1 MKTIIEA
8 ILNKKSLDDETL
20 VNQVLPNYIVGYNEK
35 KFAPTPMVIEG
46 DTLVV
51 NIKPDEFTIK
61 FPELLK
67 DFPEVK
73 VIEFRSKIRKP
84 LYINTMGCD
93 FSKVKLVN
101 NTKQIL
107 NISVATN
114 VKEVDSNIKLYKCPA
129 KVLLK
134 LPEYYFAIDLD
145 IPRLLT
151 TNGNLHKDIKKVID
165 ANYKNLPDKKMTYFF
180 TGIKNSGA
188 YDSPTYI
195 LKGVSES
202 DLGKYYPDL
211 LKTFDQYENKRQ
223 YKDVWYFYLNEK

>member
-1 MKTIIEA
+1 MKSIIEA
-8 ILNKKSLDDETL
+8 ILDKKSIDDETL
-20 VNQVLPNYIVGYNEK
+20 ANQVLPNYIVGYNEK

-46 DTLVV
+46 NTLVV
-51 NIKPDEFTIK
+51 NIKPEEFTIK
-61 FPELLK
+61 FPELLN

-84 LYINTMGCD
+84 LYIKTKECD

-101 NTKQIL
+101 NTKQNL
-107 NISVATN
+107 NLSVATN

-134 LPEYYFAIDLD
+134 LPEYYFDIDIN
-145 IPRLLT
+145 IPNLYT
-151 TNGNLHKDIKKVID
+151 TREKLHKDIQKAID
-165 ANYKNLPDKKMTYFF
+165 TNYKNLPDKKMTYFL

-188 YDSPTYI
+188 YESPTYV

-202 DLGKYYPDL
+202 DLSKYYTDS

-223 YKDVWYFYLNEK
+223 YKDVWYFYLNER

>member
-1 MKTIIEA
+1 MKSIIEA

-20 VNQVLPNYIVGYNEK
+20 ANQVLPNYIVGYNEK
-35 KFAPTPMVIEG
+35 KFASTPMVIEG

-61 FPELLK
+61 FPELLN

-107 NISVATN
+107 GLSDVIKVRELDTT
-114 VKEVDSNIKLYKCPA
+114 IKLTKCPT

-134 LPEYYFAIDLD
+134 LPEYYFDIDIN
-145 IPRLLT
+145 IPNLYT
-151 TNGNLHKDIKKVID
+151 TREKLHKDIQKVID
-165 ANYKNLPDKKMTYFF
+165 AHYKNLPDKKMTYFL
-180 TGIKNSGA
+180 TGVKNSGA
-188 YDSPTYI
+188 YESPTYV

-202 DLGKYYPDL
+202 DLSKYYPDS

-223 YKDVWYFYLNEK
+223 YKDVWYFYSNER

>member
-8 ILNKKSLDDETL
+8 ILNKKSIDDETL
-20 VNQVLPNYIVGYNEK
+20 ANQVLLKYIVDYDEK
-35 KFAPTPMVIEG
+35 KFASTPMDIQG
-46 DTLVV
+46 NTLIV
-51 NIKPDEFTIK
+51 NVKPYKFQIK
-61 FPELLK
+61 FPELLN
-67 DFPEVK
+67 DFPEIK
-73 VIEFRSKIRKP
+73 VIDFRSKIRKP
-84 LYINTMGCD
+84 LYIKTKGCD

-101 NTKQIL
+101 NTKQNL
-107 NISVATN
+107 DLSVATN
-114 VKEVDSNIKLYKCPA
+114 VKEVDPNIELYKCPS

-165 ANYKNLPDKKMTYFF
+165 TNYKNLPDKKMTYFF

-202 DLGKYYPDL
+202 DLGKYYPDS

-223 YKDVWYFYLNEK
+223 YKDVWYFYSNER

>member
-8 ILNKKSLDDETL
+8 ILNKKSLDDEVL
-20 VNQVLPNYIVGYNEK
+20 ANQVLPNYIVGYNEK
-35 KFAPTPMVIEG
+35 KFAPTPMDIEG

-51 NIKPDEFTIK
+51 NIKPDEFEIK

-67 DFPEVK
+67 DFPEIK
-73 VIEFRSKIRKP
+73 VIDFRSKIRKP
-84 LYINTMGCD
+84 LYIKTKECD

-101 NTKQIL
+101 NTKQNL
-107 NISVATN
+107 DLSVATN

-134 LPEYYFAIDLD
+134 LPEYYFDIDIN
-145 IPRLLT
+145 IPNLYT
-151 TNGNLHKDIKKVID
+151 TRGKLHKDIQKTID
-165 ANYKNLPDKKMTYFF
+165 TYYKNLPDKKMTYFL
-180 TGIKNSGA
+180 TGVKNSGA
-188 YDSPTYI
+188 YESPTYV

-202 DLGKYYPDL
+202 DLSKYYTDS

>member
-1 MKTIIEA
+1 M
-8 ILNKKSLDDETL
+8 
-20 VNQVLPNYIVGYNEK
+20 LPNYIVGYNEK
-35 KFAPTPMVIEG
+35 KFAPTPMVIQG
-46 DTLVV
+46 NTLIV
-51 NIKPDEFTIK
+51 NVKPDEFEIK

-67 DFPEVK
+67 DFPEIK
-73 VIEFRSKIRKP
+73 VIDFRSKIRKP
-84 LYINTMGCD
+84 LYIKTKECD

-101 NTKQIL
+101 NTKQNL
-107 NISVATN
+107 DLSVATN
-114 VKEVDSNIKLYKCPA
+114 VKEVDPNIELYKCPS

-188 YDSPTYI
+188 YESPTYV

-202 DLGKYYPDL
+202 DLSKYYTDS

-223 YKDVWYFYLNEK
+223 YKDVWYFFSNER